1 MTQPNSEQ
9 RSETLGTIR
18 CLCGAC
24 SVTVADNQARCYV
37 RCGCNDCRQFAQYTH
52 LKGGVSP
59 VSLPRLFYF
68 KSDILAVEG
77 KENIK
82 GLKLRAGG
90 ASTRLCCKNCYSVL
104 AVDHPSHWGNVFLM
118 LPDYCSHDCD
128 LTRPLSAYINM
139 SEFYAE
145 EDTKWEPYVP
155 LFESFRFRRQRMQYN
170 LLPDRIRWRD
180 SFEPKGIRLGDLV
193 KQLDRIEILNLNES
207 KKSVPDLEEQIE
219 NLNRDLR
226 SLKNQLILMREIVDA
241 SELRKS
247 KAQSKLI
254 SLSEKL
260 LHYEKRFGD
269 IRNS

>member
-1 MTQPNSEQ
+1 
-9 RSETLGTIR
+9 
-18 CLCGAC
+18 
-24 SVTVADNQARCYV
+24 
-37 RCGCNDCRQFAQYTH
+37 
-52 LKGGVSP
+52 
-59 VSLPRLFYF
+59 
-68 KSDILAVEG
+68 
-77 KENIK
+77 
-82 GLKLRAGG
+82 
-90 ASTRLCCKNCYSVL
+90 
-104 AVDHPSHWGNVFLM
+104 
-118 LPDYCSHDCD
+118 
-128 LTRPLSAYINM
+128 M
-139 SEFYAE
+139 SEFCTE

-180 SFEPKGIRLGDLV
+180 SFTPKGIRLGDLV

-269 IRNS
+269 IKSS